1 MKSKIKT
8 VLRHKNI
15 HDVEVVRIT
24 STATKEGYVW
34 AVRDMQHNRMQH
46 KFGQKAWLTRQQA
59 IDAVKGGLLNVLPFE
74 KLMHFHDIHT
84 K

>member
-46 KFGQKAWLTRQQA
+46 KFGQKAWTTRKKA
-59 IDAVKGGLLNVLPFE
+59 IDAVKEGLLNVLPFE